1 MFLAS
6 KFKALEHITSDK
18 LVMFTDYSITIQ
30 ELKVRKSYTNVPV
43 LAAGPSQ
50 SPVFKMKI
58 PVFFILTA
66 EFYTA
71 EQNIIR
77 TKMNTFFIII
87 I

>member
-30 ELKVRKSYTNVPV
+30 ELKVGK
-43 LAAGPSQ
+43 PSQ

-58 PVFFILTA
+58 LTA
-66 EFYTA
+66 FYL
-71 EQNIIR
+71 NRRI
-77 TKMNTFFIII
+77 
-87 I
+87 